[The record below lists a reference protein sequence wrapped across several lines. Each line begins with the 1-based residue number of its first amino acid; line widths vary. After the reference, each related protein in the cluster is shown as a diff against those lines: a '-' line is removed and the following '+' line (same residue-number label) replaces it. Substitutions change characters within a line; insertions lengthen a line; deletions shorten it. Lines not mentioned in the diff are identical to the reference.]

1 LKEIKVA
8 QGVSGEVVSKGSIN
22 RHIPYLIVG
31 YCNLLEL
38 LSELHNALRTGK
50 LLMEIRSF
58 CSQREGNVH
67 DIFNY
72 D

>member
-1 LKEIKVA
+1 MNEIKVV

-31 YCNLLEL
+31 YCNLV
-38 LSELHNALRTGK
+38 ELHNALHTGK